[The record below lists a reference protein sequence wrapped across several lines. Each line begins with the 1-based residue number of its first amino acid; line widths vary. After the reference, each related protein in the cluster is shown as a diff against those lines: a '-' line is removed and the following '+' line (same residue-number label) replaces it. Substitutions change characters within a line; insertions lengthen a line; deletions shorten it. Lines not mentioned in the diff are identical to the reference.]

1 MLIRIVKLHFQDDK
15 IEEFLT
21 FFDTIKNQVNTFPGC
36 QGMKLLRDIN
46 TPTIVMTY
54 SHWEN
59 EAALDAYRTS
69 DTFGLIWPKI
79 KPWFSEKPQ
88 AWSVKEHFNGFE
100 INE

>member
-15 IEEFLT
+15 TEEFLT

-36 QGMKLLRDIN
+36 LGMKLLQDLN
-46 TPTIVMTY
+46 TPSIVMTY

-59 EAALDAYRTS
+59 ETALDNYRS
-69 DTFGLIWPKI
+69 SETFGLIWPKI
-79 KPWFSEKPQ
+79 KPWFAEKPQ

-100 INE
+100 IKE